1 MRDSYI
7 SKIKFSFEK
16 NLKST
21 FTFFFVKCI
30 IYLFNMKSRSKEVL
44 ILLKNMKS
52 RSKEVLILFSNFR
65 YSESLKP
72 LETNWQRRFRREHC
86 PGKPSRS
93 PLPSQTPSSA
103 ITPPTQRCK
112 KITFSHF
119 MTLLIKLLAYLPDD
133 PVTSI
138 CSVSSKV

>member
-21 FTFFFVKCI
+21 FAFFFVKYI
-30 IYLFNMKSRSKEVL
+30 IYLFNMKSRSKEL
-44 ILLKNMKS
+44 
-52 RSKEVLILFSNFR
+52 LILFSTFR
-65 YSESLKP
+65 YLESLKP

-119 MTLLIKLLAYLPDD
+119 MTLLIKLLAYLPDA
-133 PVTSI
+133 
-138 CSVSSKV
+138 